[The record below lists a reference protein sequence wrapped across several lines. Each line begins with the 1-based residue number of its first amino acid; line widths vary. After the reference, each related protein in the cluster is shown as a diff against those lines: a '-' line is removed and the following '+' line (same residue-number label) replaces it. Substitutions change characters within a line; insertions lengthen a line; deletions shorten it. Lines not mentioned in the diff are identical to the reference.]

1 MTLVETV
8 TKVISEDKKNFKSHS
23 VMDGQVAYKK
33 QQKKILQQCIDQTV
47 CQIEH

>member
-23 VMDGQVAYKK
+23 AMDGQVAYKK
-33 QQKKILQQCIDQTV
+33 TATEKSPNNA
-47 CQIEH
+47 